1 MSSEQGDIPQSR
13 CRSMP
18 ETIQETVTRFAPS
31 PTGFLHLG
39 HIHSCLFASEAARA
53 AGGRFL
59 LRIEDI
65 DPNRCRPDYE
75 VMLKEDLAWLGF
87 RWEEPV
93 RRQSEHMADYA
104 AALDRLI
111 DQGVAYP
118 CFCSRKDIADEIA
131 RAGNAPHLV
140 AMGPEGPLYPGIC
153 RHLPADAAAARVAAG
168 EPHAIRLD
176 VTKGAART
184 GPLSWHDRAR
194 GMIGAD
200 TGLLGDIVLARRDV
214 RTSYH
219 LSVTVDDALQGVTLV
234 TRGEDLFHASH
245 VHRLLQ
251 ALLGLP
257 VPDYHH
263 HGLLL
268 NERGERLSKRDGAT
282 GIRTLRAQGRSA
294 SDILRLAAGRVEGKP
309 QTAEG

>member
-1 MSSEQGDIPQSR
+1 
-13 CRSMP
+13 MP
-18 ETIQETVTRFAPS
+18 AAARPVVTRFAPS

-39 HIHSCLFASEAARA
+39 HVHSCLFAVSAAKA

-75 VMLKEDLAWLGF
+75 VMLREDLAWLGF
-87 RWEEPV
+87 TWEEPV
-93 RRQSEHMADYA
+93 RRQSEHMDDYA
-104 AALDRLI
+104 EALDRLAGL
-111 DQGVAYP
+111 GVTYP

-153 RHLPADAAAARVAAG
+153 RHLPRDVAAARVAAG

-176 VTKGAART
+176 VDKASALT
-184 GPLSWHDRAR
+184 GPLSWHDRGR
-194 GMIGAD
+194 GSIAAD

-234 TRGEDLFHASH
+234 TRGQDLFHATH

-251 ALLGLP
+251 ALLGL
-257 VPDYHH
+257 VEPDYHH

-268 NERGERLSKRDGAT
+268 NDRGERLSKRDGAT
-282 GIRTLRAQGRSA
+282 GIRTLREQGVSA
-294 SDILRLAAGRVEGKP
+294 DEILRRAGNAA
-309 QTAEG
+309 

>member
-1 MSSEQGDIPQSR
+1 MTEPALPVI
-13 CRSMP
+13 
-18 ETIQETVTRFAPS
+18 TRFAPS

-39 HIHSCLFASEAARA
+39 HVHSCLFAVNAAKQ

-65 DPNRCRPDYE
+65 DPNRCRPEYE

-93 RRQSEHMADYA
+93 RRQSDHMDDYA
-104 AALDRLI
+104 AALDRLAAL
-111 DQGVAYP
+111 GVTYP
-118 CFCSRKDIADEIA
+118 CFCSRKEIADEIA

-153 RHLPADAAAARVAAG
+153 RHVSPDVAAARVAAG
-168 EPHAIRLD
+168 EPHAIRLN
-176 VTKGAART
+176 VAQAAALT
-184 GPLSWHDRAR
+184 GPLVWHDRGR
-194 GMIGAD
+194 GTVPAD

-219 LSVTVDDALQGVTLV
+219 LSVTVDDAIQDVSLV
-234 TRGEDLFHASH
+234 TRGVDLFHATH

-251 ALLGLP
+251 ALLSLP

-263 HGLLL
+263 HDLLL
-268 NERGERLSKRDGAT
+268 NNRGERLSKRDGAT
-282 GIRTLRAQGRSA
+282 GIR
-294 SDILRLAAGRVEGKP
+294 ILREQGA
-309 QTAEG
+309 TAEEVLLCARGWQPGKLETP

>member
-1 MSSEQGDIPQSR
+1 
-13 CRSMP
+13 MP
-18 ETIQETVTRFAPS
+18 ETPNPVTTRFAPS

-39 HIHSCLFASEAARA
+39 HVHSCLFAANAVLD

-65 DPNRCRPDYE
+65 DPNRCRPEYE

-87 RWEEPV
+87 SWEEPV
-93 RRQSEHMADYA
+93 RRQSDHMADYA
-104 AALDRLI
+104 AALDRLSAL
-111 DQGVAYP
+111 GVAYP
-118 CFCSRKDIADEIA
+118 CFCSRKEIADEIA

-153 RHLPADAAAARVAAG
+153 RHLPRETALARVAAG
-168 EPHAIRLD
+168 EAHAVRLD
-176 VTKGAART
+176 VAKAATLT
-184 GPLSWHDRAR
+184 GPLSWHDRGR
-194 GMIGAD
+194 GEVAAD

-219 LSVTVDDALQGVTLV
+219 LSVTVDDAIQGVTLV
-234 TRGEDLFHASH
+234 TRGEDLFHATH

-268 NERGERLSKRDGAT
+268 NAKGERLSKRDGAT
-282 GIRTLRAQGRSA
+282 GIRTLRAQGLSPA
-294 SDILRLAAGRVEGKP
+294 DILARATGNMPFGTEG
-309 QTAEG
+309 

>member
-1 MSSEQGDIPQSR
+1 
-13 CRSMP
+13 MP
-18 ETIQETVTRFAPS
+18 DAPPAITTRFAPS

-39 HIHSCLFASEAARA
+39 HVHSCLFAVKAAQA
-53 AGGRFL
+53 AGGDFL

-87 RWEEPV
+87 SWKEPV
-93 RRQSEHMADYA
+93 RRQSDHMADYA
-104 AALDRLI
+104 AALDRLAG
-111 DQGVAYP
+111 QGVAYP
-118 CFCSRKDIADEIA
+118 CFCSRKEIADEIM

-153 RHLPADAAAARVAAG
+153 RHLPGEVATARVAAG

-176 VTKGAART
+176 VAKAAALT
-184 GPLSWHDRAR
+184 GPLAWHDRGR
-194 GMIGAD
+194 GHVVAD

-219 LSVTVDDALQGVTLV
+219 LSVTVDDAIQQVTLV
-234 TRGEDLFHASH
+234 TRGEDLFHATH

-251 ALLGLP
+251 ALLGVT

-268 NERGERLSKRDGAT
+268 NTKGERLSKRDGAT
-282 GIRTLRAQGRSA
+282 GIRALRAQGLSPA
-294 SDILRLAAGRVEGKP
+294 DILARAAGSGAP
-309 QTAEG
+309 SAEG

>member
-1 MSSEQGDIPQSR
+1 
-13 CRSMP
+13 MP
-18 ETIQETVTRFAPS
+18 DDTPTVITRFAPS

-39 HIHSCLFASEAARA
+39 HVHSCLFAVNAAKA
-53 AGGRFL
+53 ANGRFL

-65 DPNRCRPDYE
+65 DPSRCRPDYE

-87 RWEEPV
+87 GWEEPV
-93 RRQSEHMADYA
+93 RRQSDHMEDYA
-104 AALDRLI
+104 AALDRLAAL
-111 DQGVAYP
+111 GVTYP
-118 CFCSRKDIADEIA
+118 CFCSRKEIADEIA

-153 RHLPADAAAARVAAG
+153 RHLSRDVATARTAAG

-176 VTKGAART
+176 VAKAAILT

-194 GMIGAD
+194 GTIVAD

-219 LSVTVDDALQGVTLV
+219 LSVTVDDAIQGVTLV
-234 TRGEDLFHASH
+234 TRGEDLFHATH

-251 ALLGLP
+251 ALLSLP
-257 VPDYHH
+257 APDYHH
-263 HGLLL
+263 HGLLR
-268 NERGERLSKRDGAT
+268 NDRGERLSKRDGAT
-282 GIRTLRAQGRSA
+282 GIRSLRAQGVSA
-294 SDILRLAAGRVEGKP
+294 ADILRRAAYR
-309 QTAEG
+309 AEG

>member
-1 MSSEQGDIPQSR
+1 
-13 CRSMP
+13 MP
-18 ETIQETVTRFAPS
+18 DDARTVTTRFAPS

-39 HIHSCLFASEAARA
+39 HVHSCLFAVNAAKA
-53 AGGRFL
+53 AVGRFL

-65 DPNRCRPDYE
+65 DPNRCRPEYE

-93 RRQSEHMADYA
+93 RRQSDHMGDYA
-104 AALDRLI
+104 AALERLAAL
-111 DQGVAYP
+111 GVTYP
-118 CFCSRKDIADEIA
+118 CFCSRKEIADEIA

-140 AMGPEGPLYPGIC
+140 AMGPEGPLYPGLC
-153 RHLPADAAAARVAAG
+153 RHLPREAAAARVAAG
-168 EPHAIRLD
+168 EPHAVRLD
-176 VTKGAART
+176 VAKATALT
-184 GPLSWHDRAR
+184 GPLSWHDHAR
-194 GMIGAD
+194 GTVAAD

-219 LSVTVDDALQGVTLV
+219 LSVTVDDAIQGVTLV
-234 TRGEDLFHASH
+234 TRGEDLFHATH

-251 ALLGLP
+251 ALLSLP

-268 NERGERLSKRDGAT
+268 NDRGERLSKRDGAT
-282 GIRTLRAQGRSA
+282 GIRALRAQGLSA
-294 SDILRLAAGRVEGKP
+294 VDILRRAAGS
-309 QTAEG
+309 AEG

>member
-1 MSSEQGDIPQSR
+1 
-13 CRSMP
+13 MP
-18 ETIQETVTRFAPS
+18 DDARPVTSRFAPS

-39 HIHSCLFASEAARA
+39 HVHSCLFAVNAAKQ
-53 AGGRFL
+53 GNGRFL

-65 DPNRCRPDYE
+65 DPNRCRPEYE

-87 RWEEPV
+87 RWDEPV
-93 RRQSEHMADYA
+93 RRQSEHMDDYA
-104 AALDRLI
+104 AALVTLAARH
-111 DQGVAYP
+111 VTYP
-118 CFCSRKDIADEIA
+118 CFCSRKEITAEIA
-131 RAGNAPHLV
+131 QAGNAPHLV
-140 AMGPEGPLYPGIC
+140 AMGPEGPLYPGNC
-153 RHLPADAAAARVAAG
+153 RHLPPDVAAARVAAG

-176 VTKGAART
+176 VRKATTLT
-184 GPLSWHDRAR
+184 GPLSWHDRGR
-194 GMIGAD
+194 GTITAD

-219 LSVTVDDALQGVTLV
+219 LSVTVDDAIQGVTLV
-234 TRGEDLFHASH
+234 TRGEDLFHATH

-268 NERGERLSKRDGAT
+268 NARGERLSKRDGAT
-282 GIRTLRAQGRSA
+282 GIRTLRAQGVSPA
-294 SDILRLAAGRVEGKP
+294 EILRRAASG
-309 QTAEG
+309 AEG

>member
-1 MSSEQGDIPQSR
+1 MT
-13 CRSMP
+13 
-18 ETIQETVTRFAPS
+18 ETASPTITRFAPS

-39 HIHSCLFASEAARA
+39 HVHSCLFAVNAAQQ

-75 VMLKEDLAWLGF
+75 VMLKEDLAWLGV

-93 RRQSEHMADYA
+93 RRQSDHMDDYA
-104 AALDRLI
+104 AALERLAAC
-111 DQGVAYP
+111 GVTYP

-140 AMGPEGPLYPGIC
+140 AMGPDGLLYPGIC
-153 RHLPADAAAARVAAG
+153 RHLPPDLAAARVAAG

-176 VTKGAART
+176 VTKAAALT
-184 GPLSWHDRAR
+184 GPLTWYDR
-194 GMIGAD
+194 GQGSVVAD
-200 TGLLGDIVLARRDV
+200 TALLGDIVLARRDV

-219 LSVTVDDALQGVTLV
+219 LSVTVDDAIQGVTLV
-234 TRGEDLFHASH
+234 TRGVDLFHATH

-251 ALLGLP
+251 ALLSLP

-263 HGLLL
+263 HDLLL
-268 NERGERLSKRDGAT
+268 NDRGERLSKRDGAT
-282 GIRTLRAQGRSA
+282 GIRTLREQGMA
-294 SDILRLAAGRVEGKP
+294 PADILAQARGWHPGKP
-309 QTAEG
+309 KTAEG

>member
-1 MSSEQGDIPQSR
+1 
-13 CRSMP
+13 MP
-18 ETIQETVTRFAPS
+18 DAAVPVTTRFAPS

-39 HIHSCLFASEAARA
+39 HVHSCLFAVNAAKA

-65 DPNRCRPDYE
+65 DPNRCRPEYE
-75 VMLKEDLAWLGF
+75 AMLKEDLAWLGF

-93 RRQSEHMADYA
+93 RRQSEHMDDYA
-104 AALDRLI
+104 AALDRLAAM
-111 DQGVAYP
+111 GVAYP
-118 CFCSRKDIADEIA
+118 CFCSRKEIADEIA

-153 RHLPADAAAARVAAG
+153 RRLPAGAAAARVAAG
-168 EPHAIRLD
+168 EPHAVRLD
-176 VTKGAART
+176 VGKAAALT
-184 GPLSWHDRAR
+184 GPLSWHDRGR
-194 GMIGAD
+194 GAVVAD

-219 LSVTVDDALQGVTLV
+219 LSVTVDDAIQGVTLV
-234 TRGEDLFHASH
+234 TRGEDLFHATH

-251 ALLGLP
+251 ALLSLP

-282 GIRTLRAQGRSA
+282 GIRTLREQGVPA
-294 SDILRLAAGRVEGKP
+294 VEILRRAAGGSEG
-309 QTAEG
+309 

>member
-1 MSSEQGDIPQSR
+1 MTDDAR
-13 CRSMP
+13 
-18 ETIQETVTRFAPS
+18 TVTTRFAPS

-39 HIHSCLFASEAARA
+39 HIHSCLFAVNAAKA
-53 AGGRFL
+53 ANGQFL

-65 DPNRCRPDYE
+65 DPNRCRPEYE
-75 VMLKEDLAWLGF
+75 VLLKEDLAWLGF
-87 RWEEPV
+87 SWEEPV
-93 RRQSEHMADYA
+93 RRQSEHMDDYA
-104 AALDRLI
+104 AALERLAAL
-111 DQGVAYP
+111 GVTYP

-140 AMGPEGPLYPGIC
+140 AVGPEGPLYPGIC
-153 RHLPADAAAARVAAG
+153 RQLQADAVATRVAAG

-176 VTKGAART
+176 VAKAAALT

-194 GMIGAD
+194 SVIAAD

-219 LSVTVDDALQGVTLV
+219 LSVTVDDAIQGVTLV
-234 TRGEDLFHASH
+234 TRGEDLFHATH

-251 ALLGLP
+251 ALLSLP

-268 NERGERLSKRDGAT
+268 NDRGERLSKRDGAT
-282 GIRTLRAQGRSA
+282 GVRTLRAQGVSA
-294 SDILRLAAGRVEGKP
+294 ADILSRAAYR
-309 QTAEG
+309 AEG

>member
-1 MSSEQGDIPQSR
+1 MTEPAPPVI
-13 CRSMP
+13 
-18 ETIQETVTRFAPS
+18 TRFAPS

-39 HIHSCLFASEAARA
+39 HVHSCLFAVNAAQQ

-93 RRQSEHMADYA
+93 RRQSDHMDDYT
-104 AALDRLI
+104 AALDRLATL
-111 DQGVAYP
+111 GVTYP
-118 CFCSRKDIADEIA
+118 CFCSRKEIADEIA

-140 AMGPEGPLYPGIC
+140 AVGPEGPLYPGIC
-153 RHLPADAAAARVAAG
+153 RHLPLDVAAARVTAG
-168 EPHAIRLD
+168 EPHAIRLN
-176 VTKGAART
+176 VAKAAALT
-184 GPLSWHDRAR
+184 GSLTWHDRGR
-194 GMIGAD
+194 GIVTAD

-219 LSVTVDDALQGVTLV
+219 LSVTVDDAIQGVSLV
-234 TRGEDLFHASH
+234 TRGVDLFHATH

-251 ALLGLP
+251 ALLSLP
-257 VPDYHH
+257 KPDYHH
-263 HGLLL
+263 HDLLL
-268 NERGERLSKRDGAT
+268 NDRGERLSKRDGAT
-282 GIRTLRAQGRSA
+282 GIRTLREQGVIAEEVLKRA
-294 SDILRLAAGRVEGKP
+294 RGWQPGKP
-309 QTAEG
+309 ETP

>member
-1 MSSEQGDIPQSR
+1 MAEQPDA
-13 CRSMP
+13 
-18 ETIQETVTRFAPS
+18 TITRFAPS
-31 PTGFLHLG
+31 PTGYLHLG
-39 HIHSCLFASEAARA
+39 HAHSALFAFNAAQR

-65 DPNRCRPDYE
+65 DPNRCRPAFE
-75 VMLKEDLAWLGF
+75 VALKADLAWLGLA
-87 RWEEPV
+87 WAEPV

-104 AALDRLI
+104 TALERL
-111 DQGVAYP
+111 DGLGVTYP
-118 CFCSRKDIADEIA
+118 CFCSRKEIADEIA

-140 AMGPEGPLYPGIC
+140 AMGPEGPLYPGLC
-153 RHLPADAAAARVAAG
+153 RHRPRAEAAARVAAG

-176 VTKGAART
+176 VAKAAALT
-184 GPLSWHDRAR
+184 GPLSWHDRGR
-194 GMIGAD
+194 GRTDALV
-200 TGLLGDIVLARRDV
+200 GLLGDVVLARRDV

-234 TRGEDLFHASH
+234 TRGEDLFHATH

-268 NERGERLSKRDGAT
+268 NDRGERLSKRDGAT
-282 GIRTLRAQGRSA
+282 ALRELRDQGLDPATVRA
-294 SDILRLAAGRVEGKP
+294 RARGKMMPIHEGCAMK
-309 QTAEG
+309 ER

>member
-1 MSSEQGDIPQSR
+1 
-13 CRSMP
+13 MP
-18 ETIQETVTRFAPS
+18 DDPRTVTTRFAPS

-39 HIHSCLFASEAARA
+39 HVHSCLFAVNAAKA
-53 AGGRFL
+53 ADGRFL

-65 DPNRCRPDYE
+65 DPNRCRPEYE

-93 RRQSEHMADYA
+93 RRQSDHMDDYA
-104 AALDRLI
+104 AALHRLAAL
-111 DQGVAYP
+111 GVTYP
-118 CFCSRKDIADEIA
+118 CFCSRKEIADEIA

-140 AMGPEGPLYPGIC
+140 AMGPEGPLYPGLC
-153 RHLPADAAAARVAAG
+153 RHLPRDVAAARVAGG

-176 VTKGAART
+176 VAKAAALT

-194 GMIGAD
+194 GTITAD

-219 LSVTVDDALQGVTLV
+219 LSVTVDDAIQGVTLV
-234 TRGEDLFHASH
+234 TRGQDLFHATH

-251 ALLGLP
+251 ALLSLP

-268 NERGERLSKRDGAT
+268 NSQGERLSKRDGAT
-282 GIRTLRAQGRSA
+282 GIRMLRAQGVSA
-294 SDILRLAAGRVEGKP
+294 ADILHRAAG
-309 QTAEG
+309 TAEG

>member
-1 MSSEQGDIPQSR
+1 
-13 CRSMP
+13 MP
-18 ETIQETVTRFAPS
+18 AAARPVVTRFAPS

-39 HIHSCLFASEAARA
+39 HVHSCLFAVKAAKA

-87 RWEEPV
+87 TWEEPV
-93 RRQSEHMADYA
+93 RRQSEHMDDYA
-104 AALDRLI
+104 TALDRLAGL
-111 DQGVAYP
+111 GVTYP
-118 CFCSRKDIADEIA
+118 CFCSRKDIADEIV

-153 RHLPADAAAARVAAG
+153 RHLPRDVAAARVAAG

-176 VTKGAART
+176 VDKASALT
-184 GPLSWHDRAR
+184 GPLTWHDRGR
-194 GMIGAD
+194 GIIAAD

-234 TRGEDLFHASH
+234 TRGEDLFHATH

-251 ALLGLP
+251 ALLGLD

-268 NERGERLSKRDGAT
+268 NDRGERLSKRDGAT
-282 GIRTLRAQGRSA
+282 GIRTLREQGVPA
-294 SDILRLAAGRVEGKP
+294 AEILRRAGNAA
-309 QTAEG
+309 

>member
-1 MSSEQGDIPQSR
+1 
-13 CRSMP
+13 MP
-18 ETIQETVTRFAPS
+18 DAAVPVTTRFAPS

-39 HIHSCLFASEAARA
+39 HVHSCLFAVNAAKA

-65 DPNRCRPDYE
+65 DPNRCRPEYE
-75 VMLKEDLAWLGF
+75 AMLKEDLAWLGF

-93 RRQSEHMADYA
+93 RRQSGHMDDYA
-104 AALDRLI
+104 AALDRLAAM
-111 DQGVAYP
+111 GVAYP

-153 RHLPADAAAARVAAG
+153 RRLPAGAAAARVAAG
-168 EPHAIRLD
+168 EPHAVRLD
-176 VTKGAART
+176 VGKAAALT
-184 GPLSWHDRAR
+184 GPLSWHDRGR
-194 GMIGAD
+194 GAVVAD

-219 LSVTVDDALQGVTLV
+219 LSVTVDDAIQGVTLV
-234 TRGEDLFHASH
+234 TRGEDLFHATH

-251 ALLGLP
+251 ALLSLP
-257 VPDYHH
+257 APDYHH

-282 GIRTLRAQGRSA
+282 GIRTLREQGVPA
-294 SDILRLAAGRVEGKP
+294 VEILRRAAGGSEG
-309 QTAEG
+309 

>member
-1 MSSEQGDIPQSR
+1 MPDAP
-13 CRSMP
+13 RS
-18 ETIQETVTRFAPS
+18 IVTRFAPS

-39 HIHSCLFASEAARA
+39 HVHSCLFAVKAAQMV
-53 AGGRFL
+53 GGRFL

-75 VMLKEDLAWLGF
+75 VMLKEDLAWLGIG
-87 RWEEPV
+87 WEEPV

-104 AALDRLI
+104 AALERLAGL
-111 DQGVAYP
+111 GVAYP
-118 CFCSRKDIADEIA
+118 CFCSRKEIAEEIA

-140 AMGPEGPLYPGIC
+140 AMGPEGPLYPGTC
-153 RHLPADAAAARVAAG
+153 RNLPRTEAAARAAAG

-176 VTKGAART
+176 VARAAALT
-184 GPLSWHDRAR
+184 GPLCWHDRGR
-194 GMIGAD
+194 GDIIANTD
-200 TGLLGDIVLARRDV
+200 LLGDIVLARREV
-214 RTSYH
+214 RASYH
-219 LSVTVDDALQGVTLV
+219 LSVTVDDAIQGVTLV
-234 TRGEDLFHASH
+234 TRGEDLFHATH

-251 ALLGLP
+251 ALLDLP

-282 GIRTLRAQGRSA
+282 GIRTLREQGLSPIH
-294 SDILRLAAGRVEGKP
+294 ILHRAAGNTEG
-309 QTAEG
+309 

>member
-1 MSSEQGDIPQSR
+1 MTEPAPPVI
-13 CRSMP
+13 
-18 ETIQETVTRFAPS
+18 TRFAPS

-39 HIHSCLFASEAARA
+39 HVRSCLFAVNEAKR
-53 AGGRFL
+53 AGGRFI

-87 RWEEPV
+87 RWQEPV
-93 RRQSEHMADYA
+93 RRQSDHMEDYA
-104 AALDRLI
+104 AALDRLAAL
-111 DQGVAYP
+111 GVTYP

-140 AMGPEGPLYPGIC
+140 SMGPEGPLYPGIC
-153 RHLPADAAAARVAAG
+153 RHLPPDVAAARVAAG
-168 EPHAIRLD
+168 EPHAIRLN
-176 VTKGAART
+176 VAKAAALT
-184 GPLSWHDRAR
+184 GPLTWHDRGQGTVA
-194 GMIGAD
+194 AD

-219 LSVTVDDALQGVTLV
+219 LSVTVDDAIQGVTLV
-234 TRGEDLFHASH
+234 TRGVDLFHATH

-251 ALLGLP
+251 ALLSLP

-263 HGLLL
+263 HDLLL
-268 NERGERLSKRDGAT
+268 NDRGERLSKRDGAT
-282 GIRTLRAQGRSA
+282 GIRTLRAQGMTA
-294 SDILRLAAGRVEGKP
+294 ADILAQVQGWQSGKP
-309 QTAEG
+309 ETAEG

>member
-1 MSSEQGDIPQSR
+1 MTDDAR
-13 CRSMP
+13 
-18 ETIQETVTRFAPS
+18 TVTTRFAPS

-39 HIHSCLFASEAARA
+39 HIHSCLFAVNAAKA
-53 AGGRFL
+53 ANGQFL

-65 DPNRCRPDYE
+65 DPNRCRPEYE
-75 VMLKEDLAWLGF
+75 VLLKEDLGWLGF
-87 RWEEPV
+87 SWEEPV
-93 RRQSEHMADYA
+93 RRQSEHMDDYA
-104 AALDRLI
+104 AALERLAAL
-111 DQGVAYP
+111 GVTYP

-140 AMGPEGPLYPGIC
+140 AVGPEGPLYPGIC
-153 RHLPADAAAARVAAG
+153 RKLPADAVATRVAAG

-176 VTKGAART
+176 VAKAAALT

-194 GMIGAD
+194 GVIAAD

-219 LSVTVDDALQGVTLV
+219 LSVTVDDAIQGVTLV
-234 TRGEDLFHASH
+234 TRGEDLFHATH

-251 ALLGLP
+251 ALLSLP

-268 NERGERLSKRDGAT
+268 NDRGERLSKRDGAT
-282 GIRTLRAQGRSA
+282 GVRTLRAQGVSA
-294 SDILRLAAGRVEGKP
+294 ADILSRAAYR
-309 QTAEG
+309 AEG

>member
-1 MSSEQGDIPQSR
+1 
-13 CRSMP
+13 MP
-18 ETIQETVTRFAPS
+18 FAARPVVTRFAPS

-39 HIHSCLFASEAARA
+39 HVHSCLFAVNAAKA

-75 VMLKEDLAWLGF
+75 AMLKEDLAWLGF
-87 RWEEPV
+87 TWEEPV

-104 AALDRLI
+104 AALNRLAAR
-111 DQGVAYP
+111 GVTYP

-140 AMGPEGPLYPGIC
+140 AMGPEGPLYPGLC
-153 RHLPADAAAARVAAG
+153 RHLPADVAAARVAAG

-176 VTKGAART
+176 VGKASALT
-184 GPLSWHDRAR
+184 GPLSWHDRGR
-194 GMIGAD
+194 GTIAAQ

-234 TRGEDLFHASH
+234 TRGEDLFHATH

-251 ALLGLP
+251 ALLGLEQ
-257 VPDYHH
+257 PDYHH

-268 NERGERLSKRDGAT
+268 NDRGERLSKRDGAT
-282 GIRTLRAQGRSA
+282 GIRTLRAQGLSA
-294 SDILRLAAGRVEGKP
+294 ADILRRAADGTDTR
-309 QTAEG
+309 AS

>member
-1 MSSEQGDIPQSR
+1 MPDDAPQV
-13 CRSMP
+13 
-18 ETIQETVTRFAPS
+18 TTRFAPS

-39 HIHSCLFASEAARA
+39 HVRSCLFAVNAARA

-65 DPNRCRPDYE
+65 DPNRCRPEYE
-75 VMLKEDLAWLGF
+75 AMLKEDLAWLGF

-93 RRQSEHMADYA
+93 RRQSDHMDDYA
-104 AALDRLI
+104 AALDRLSAM
-111 DQGVAYP
+111 GVAYP
-118 CFCSRKDIADEIA
+118 CFCSRKEIADEIA

-153 RHLPADAAAARVAAG
+153 RHLPPGRAAARVAAG
-168 EPHAIRLD
+168 EPHAVRLD
-176 VTKGAART
+176 VAKAAALT
-184 GPLSWHDRAR
+184 GPLSWHDRGR
-194 GMIGAD
+194 GMVPAE

-219 LSVTVDDALQGVTLV
+219 LSVTLDDAIQGVTLV
-234 TRGEDLFHASH
+234 TRGEDLFHATH

-251 ALLGLP
+251 ALLSLP

-282 GIRTLRAQGRSA
+282 GIRTLRAQGVMA
-294 SDILRLAAGRVEGKP
+294 AEIIRLATGGTEG
-309 QTAEG
+309 